1 MSKFTKI
8 YWLSFKFFIILPLM
22 LSTNLL
28 FGADTVNEI
37 NAKSELNSAEYGIFE
52 KESLLVSTITDEIL
66 KEMSGYRDSADNNFS
81 VKVLDEF
88 SLPKLTSELKCL
100 AEAIYFE
107 ARGENLK
114 GQAAVGEVIINRA
127 ISKDFPD
134 SICGVVSQGSNR
146 LNACQFSYNCDGK
159 LEIIQ
164 EKAVYERILKLSK
177 ILLEPS
183 ARVLTNGA
191 TFYHSKAVEPNW
203 ALSFVKTQE
212 IGQHLFYREP

>member
-1 MSKFTKI
+1 MSKFTKV
-8 YWLSFKFFIILPLM
+8 YWLSYRLFFILPLI
-22 LSTNLL
+22 LSTNLVS
-28 FGADTVNEI
+28 GADIVNEI
-37 NAKSELNSAEYGIFE
+37 IAKSESSSDEYAVFE
-52 KESLLVSTITDEIL
+52 KESLLVSTITNETL
-66 KEMSGYRDSADNNFS
+66 KEMSGYMDSADNNFS
-81 VKVLDEF
+81 VKVLDKV

-127 ISKDFPD
+127 ISKNFPD
-134 SICGVVSQGSNR
+134 SICGVVSEGSNR

-159 LEIIQ
+159 LEIIE